1 MLLVQ
6 KKRYVVLVY
15 DGPGRSHQE
24 TKGIELVRR
33 DWCGLTKYM
42 SAFILDQFL
51 YGPGKDEAIEN
62 IVSELSRI
70 AELMR
75 NDGRPPSDGILPQ
88 LHSRDPPSD
97 HLLDLPTDASTS
109 SASSERPPPPSLL
122 PTAGFPQMYGVA
134 RPPPGADAPRP
145 AVPLKGLNRPS
156 ETPAA
161 ILRNYGIEGPPSERV
176 QPIERIGVEQLTIH
190 MSLSRPLD
198 KYQDRMTPHV
208 AVAQRMVARG
218 EHVAANMTIAF
229 VIAKTGAKDVGE
241 CARIPDEVASVADTD
256 IEWYLANQV
265 MAPIWRLCEPFG
277 GMDVRMIARALGLVV
292 PESYV
297 PAQRDECVAVVIPHT
312 TELRYRCANC
322 GENVDISERLKS
334 HVTCPK
340 CQYEH
345 NWKYVANRVIEFA
358 RRYIKERR
366 FVCDGN
372 LCDFE
377 SKQLPISCRKIK
389 HRPGCE
395 GQIEHSLS
403 CVAMFNTLSYFGS
416 LYEKSMNRDDLP
428 LEPFRAYVHEELGRL
443 LGFHGFSKIQLS
455 SVFSQYSPGASGSEP
470 GPS

>member
-1 MLLVQ
+1 
-6 KKRYVVLVY
+6 
-15 DGPGRSHQE
+15 
-24 TKGIELVRR
+24 
-33 DWCGLTKYM
+33 M
-42 SAFILDQFL
+42 SAFIFDQLL
-51 YGPGKDEAIEN
+51 YGTGKDEAMEN
-62 IVSELSRI
+62 IVSELSQI

-75 NDGRPPSDGILPQ
+75 NDGHPPSDGIFPQ

-97 HLLDLPTDASTS
+97 HLLDSTTTS
-109 SASSERPPPPSLL
+109 SMSSERPPRPSLL

-134 RPPPGADAPRP
+134 RPPPAGDTRP
-145 AVPLKGLNRPS
+145 PVVPLKGPNRPS

-161 ILRNYGIEGPPSERV
+161 ILRNYGIEVSANERV
-176 QPIERIGVEQLTIH
+176 QPIERIGIEQLTIH

-208 AVAQRMVARG
+208 AVAHRMVTRG

-241 CARIPDEVASVADTD
+241 CARIPDEVKSVAETD

-292 PESYV
+292 PESYI
-297 PAQRDECVAVVIPHT
+297 PPQRDECVAVVIPHT

-322 GENVDISERLKS
+322 GENMDISERLKNHLKCS
-334 HVTCPK
+334 K

-345 NWKYVANRVIEFA
+345 NWVYVANRVVEFA
-358 RRYIKERR
+358 RRYLRERK

-377 SKQLPISCRKIK
+377 SRQLPVSCRKIR
-389 HRPGCE
+389 HRSGCE

-403 CVAMFNTLSYFGS
+403 CVAMFNTLSYFSS

-428 LEPFRAYVHEELGRL
+428 LEPFRAYVQSQLNRL

-455 SVFSQYSPGASGSEP
+455 SVFSEYSSGASGSEP
-470 GPS
+470 GAS